1 MKLNN
6 EQISTL
12 TSTVWEGCT
21 SDEVAYLAQ
30 LCENKKLDPFSR
42 QIHALHSTTG
52 AEDDSGTRKKR
63 LVPIIG
69 IDGLRLQ
76 AIRTGKYRG
85 ATPPQWCG
93 PDGKWVDVWLGDKPP
108 AACKVGIHRE
118 GFAEPLVRVALY
130 REFVATKFNGQ
141 PNKMWSRMPANQLQ
155 KCAEAGGLR
164 QAFPDECGDLYI
176 LEEIPPQEPAIQI
189 EKAESPLMDD
199 SGSTG
204 STTGP
209 TMVVNGYEIPLLHK
223 QSESAA
229 KAQPEPPPVPPQSA
243 VTAPNP
249 PPAPTDGKALME
261 EGYKSVFS
269 LLFPDKP
276 ENEFRTQV
284 KLVNRFLRGY
294 FGLADA
300 PNVKIPS
307 NFTDI
312 AVALSHAVE
321 ELRKSEESVSAFL
334 DNPYSLGQKMRI
346 GLTYGWSLPT
356 AENFCTLMKL
366 RELSVDDCHMWLKA
380 TGAVGMEESELSAIM
395 YIARFTRNIKAVI
408 ESGKPLRQLAARL
421 AASSAPADEIDA
433 ILAET

>member
-1 MKLNN
+1 MKLTP
-6 EQISTL
+6 EQLNIL
-12 TSTVWEGCT
+12 QSTVWEGCT
-21 SDEVAYLAQ
+21 ADEVAYLAQ

-42 QIHALHSTTG
+42 QIHALHSAGT
-52 AEDDSGTRKKR
+52 EDDSGARKKR

-93 PDGKWVDVWLGDKPP
+93 PDGKWVDVWLSDKPP
-108 AACKVGIHRE
+108 SACKVGIYRE

-141 PNKMWSRMPANQLQ
+141 PNKMWARMPANQLQ

-176 LEEIPPQEPAIQI
+176 MEEIPPQEPIIQV
-189 EKAESPLMDD
+189 ERTGDATVQNGSP
-199 SGSTG
+199 T
-204 STTGP
+204 
-209 TMVVNGYEIPLLHK
+209 VVVSGYEIPLLSK
-223 QSESAA
+223 QPEYAA
-229 KAQPEPPPVPPQSA
+229 TTQPEPPPVHLQSA
-243 VTAPNP
+243 VSAPNP
-249 PPAPTDGKALME
+249 PTVPKDGKVLME
-261 EGYKSVFS
+261 EGYKSVFRI
-269 LLFPDKP
+269 LFPDKP
-276 ENEFRTQV
+276 EEEFRTQV